1 VENRDDTDDT
11 ADVAASEAS
20 APRPARRWR
29 DDLQLIEHRDLRLV
43 LLSRLVSDFGTGIAP
58 IALAFGV
65 LALPG
70 GSASGLGLVLVAAAL
85 PRLVFLLLGGVIADR
100 VRSRARLLAATEA
113 VAAVAQLTA
122 ALLFLTGH
130 ASVPALAAVALVN
143 GTSRSIFYPTMTGLV
158 PHLAPGD
165 ALQSANALIRL
176 SMSVAGILGTALG
189 GLLVA
194 TAGAGWA
201 LLVDA
206 VTYAVSAGLLAA
218 VRAGTAPRVDDTGL
232 ERASVVDDLLH
243 GWQEFTARRWVW
255 LVVVLFSFANVG
267 FTMTIGV
274 LGPVRAQTSFSGATS
289 WAVVMAAFMAGSLVG
304 VVLAMRLRPTRPMLV
319 GMLAELT
326 IVLPVASLAV
336 PMPVAVVAAMFFVN
350 GLALNVF
357 EILWSTSLQQHIPPA
372 SLSRVASYD
381 WFGSMALTPVA
392 LAAAGPLAAGIGL
405 GPALWVSCAL
415 CSVTAVALLDPQVR
429 RLRAPA

>member
-1 VENRDDTDDT
+1 MEPVDD
-11 ADVAASEAS
+11 AGPASGG
-20 APRPARRWR
+20 APRRPTRGWK
-29 DDLQLIEHRDLRLV
+29 DDLRLIGTRDLRLV

-70 GSASGLGLVLVAAAL
+70 GTASGLGLVLVAAAL

-100 VRSRARLLAATEA
+100 VRSRARLMAATEA

-130 ASVPALAAVALVN
+130 ASVPVLAAVALVN
-143 GTSRSIFYPTMTGLV
+143 GTSRSIFYPTMSGLV

-176 SMSVAGILGTALG
+176 SMSIAGILGTAMG
-189 GLLVA
+189 GVLVA

-206 VTYAVSAGLLAA
+206 LTYAVSAALLAA
-218 VRAGTAPRVDDTGL
+218 VRAGTVPRVDEAEGA
-232 ERASVVDDLLH
+232 RASVLDDLLH
-243 GWQEFTARRWVW
+243 GWREFTARRWVW
-255 LVVVLFSFANVG
+255 LVVALFSVANLG

-289 WAVVMAAFMAGSLVG
+289 WAVVMAAFMVGSLVG
-304 VVLAMRLRPTRPMLV
+304 VVWAMRLRPARPMLV
-319 GMLAELT
+319 AMVSEIS
-326 IVLPVASLAV
+326 IVLPVGALAV
-336 PMPVAVVAAMFFVN
+336 PLPLPVIAVCFLVN
-350 GLALNVF
+350 GLCLNVF
-357 EILWSTSLQQHIPPA
+357 EILWSTSLQQHVPPEA
-372 SLSRVASYD
+372 LSRVASYD
-381 WFGSMALTPVA
+381 WFGSLALTPVA
-392 LAAAGPLAAGIGL
+392 LAAAGPLAAAIGL
-405 GPALWVSCAL
+405 EAALWVSCAL
-415 CSVTAVALLDPQVR
+415 CAVATLALLDPQVR
-429 RLRAPA
+429 GLRAAPSPAGV